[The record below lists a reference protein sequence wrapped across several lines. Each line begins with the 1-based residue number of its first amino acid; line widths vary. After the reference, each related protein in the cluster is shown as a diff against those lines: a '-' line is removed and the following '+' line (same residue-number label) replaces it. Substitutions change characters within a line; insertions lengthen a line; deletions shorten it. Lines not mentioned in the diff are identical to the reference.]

1 MVDFLNLNTYVPVV
15 LVILAPIIGGLLM
28 GIDRRI
34 TARMQSRIGPPILQ
48 PFYDAIKLWGKEPFI
63 ASSFQPILAF
73 GYFGFSVAAFSLL
86 AFGQDML
93 LLVFTMAIADLCLI
107 VAAFN
112 SKSPYSNIGARREL
126 LGMLSYEPVLLLA
139 AISIFFVSG
148 SFMVSSIF
156 DVTEPLLTILPLTF
170 LALIP
175 VLVIDMKKSPFDVSG
190 SGHAHQELVRGV
202 YTEFSGYTLAIIE
215 LGHWTKVALLVGFA
229 SLFWAKDLVL
239 DALTVPWIV
248 FGAII
253 AFALFFVVLVIDN
266 SYPRLDWKTM
276 LKTTWV
282 VGFLLIIANIVGL
295 IARVVI
301 LS

>member
-1 MVDFLNLNTYVPVV
+1 MVDFFNLNTYVPVV

-63 ASSFQPILAF
+63 ASSLQPILAF
-73 GYFGFSVAAFSLL
+73 SYFGFSVAAFALL

-93 LLVFTMAIADLCLI
+93 LLVFTMGIADLCLI

-148 SFMVSSIF
+148 SFMVGSIF
-156 DVTEPLLTILPLTF
+156 NVGVPLLTILPLTF

-175 VLVIDMKKSPFDVSG
+175 VLIIDMKKSPFDVSG

-202 YTEFSGYTLAIIE
+202 YTEFSGYTLALVE
-215 LGHWTKVALLVGFA
+215 LGHWTKVALLVSFA
-229 SLFWAKDLVL
+229 SLFWAKDVVFG
-239 DALTVPWIV
+239 ALTVPWIV
-248 FGAII
+248 VGAII
-253 AFALFFVVLVIDN
+253 AFALFFIVLVIDN
-266 SYPRLDWKTM
+266 SYPRMDWKTM
-276 LKTTWV
+276 VKTTWV

>member
-1 MVDFLNLNTYVPVV
+1 
-15 LVILAPIIGGLLM
+15 
-28 GIDRRI
+28 
-34 TARMQSRIGPPILQ
+34 
-48 PFYDAIKLWGKEPFI
+48 
-63 ASSFQPILAF
+63 
-73 GYFGFSVAAFSLL
+73 
-86 AFGQDML
+86 
-93 LLVFTMAIADLCLI
+93 
-107 VAAFN
+107 
-112 SKSPYSNIGARREL
+112 
-126 LGMLSYEPVLLLA
+126 
-139 AISIFFVSG
+139 
-148 SFMVSSIF
+148 
-156 DVTEPLLTILPLTF
+156 LTF

-239 DALTVPWIV
+239 GALTVPWIV

>member
-1 MVDFLNLNTYVPVV
+1 MVDFILNIIVSVV
-15 LVILAPIIGGLLM
+15 IIMLAPIIGGLLM
-28 GIDRRI
+28 GIDRKI

-48 PFYDAIKLWGKEPFI
+48 PFYDAIKLWGKESFI

-73 GYFGFSVAAFSLL
+73 GYFGFSITAFALL

-139 AISIFFVSG
+139 AISIFFVSN
-148 SFMVSSIF
+148 SFMISSIF
-156 DVTEPLLTILPLTF
+156 DVAVPLLTILPLTF

-175 VLVIDMKKSPFDVSG
+175 ILIIDMKKSPFDVSG

-202 YTEFSGYTLAIIE
+202 YTEFSGYTLALIE

-229 SLFWAKDLVL
+229 SLFWAKDIVL
-239 DALTVPWIV
+239 GPITVPWIV

-253 AFALFFVVLVIDN
+253 AFVLFFVVLVIDN

-276 LKTTWV
+276 VKTTWV

-301 LS
+301 LR

>member
-1 MVDFLNLNTYVPVV
+1 MI

-34 TARMQSRIGPPILQ
+34 TARMQSRLGPPILQ

-63 ASSFQPILAF
+63 ASSLQPILAF
-73 GYFGFSVAAFSLL
+73 GYFGFSVAAFALL

-139 AISIFFVSG
+139 TISIFFAEIIFSPVFG
-148 SFMVSSIF
+148 SFMIGSIF
-156 DVTEPLLTILPLTF
+156 DLDVPLLTILPLTF

-175 VLVIDMKKSPFDVSG
+175 ILIIDMKKSPFDVSG

-202 YTEFSGYTLAIIE
+202 YTEFSGYTLALVE
-215 LGHWTKVALLVGFA
+215 LGHWTKVSLLLGFA
-229 SLFWAKDLVL
+229 SLFWAKDVVL
-239 DALTVPWIV
+239 GALTVPWIV
-248 FGAII
+248 VGAII

-266 SYPRLDWKTM
+266 SYPRLDWKIM
-276 LKTTWV
+276 VKTTWV

>member
-1 MVDFLNLNTYVPVV
+1 MVDFANPYMYAPVA
-15 LVILAPIIGGLLM
+15 LIILAPIIGGILI
-28 GIDRRI
+28 GIDRKL
-34 TARMQSRIGPPILQ
+34 TARMQSRIGPPIVQ

-63 ASSFQPILAF
+63 ASQLQPILAF

-93 LLVFTMAIADLCLI
+93 LMIFTMAIADLCL
-107 VAAFN
+107 VFAAFN

-126 LGMLSYEPVLLLA
+126 IAMMSYEPVMLLA
-139 AISIFFVSG
+139 AISVFFVTG
-148 SFMVSSIF
+148 SFMVGSIF
-156 DVTEPLLTILPLTF
+156 EISQPLLTFLPLTF
-170 LALIP
+170 LALIT
-175 VLVIDMKKSPFDVSG
+175 VLIIDMKKSPFDVSG
-190 SGHAHQELVRGV
+190 SGHAHQELVRGI
-202 YTEFSGYTLAIIE
+202 YTEFSGYTLALVE
-215 LGHWTKVALLVGFA
+215 LGHWTKIALLLGFA
-229 SLFWAKDLVL
+229 SLFWSQNLIIGAVL
-239 DALTVPWIV
+239 
-248 FGAII
+248 

-276 LKTTWV
+276 IKTTWT

>member
-1 MVDFLNLNTYVPVV
+1 MVDFANPYTYIPVA
-15 LVILAPIIGGLLM
+15 LVILAPIIGGILM
-28 GIDRRI
+28 GIDRKL
-34 TARMQSRIGPPILQ
+34 TARMQSRMGPPIVQ

-63 ASSFQPILAF
+63 ASQLQPILAF
-73 GYFGFSVAAFSLL
+73 GYFGFSIAAFALL

-93 LLVFTMAIADLCLI
+93 LMIFTMAIADLCLI
-107 VAAFN
+107 FAAFN

-126 LGMLSYEPVLLLA
+126 IAMMSYEPVMLLA
-139 AISIFFVSG
+139 AISMFFVTG
-148 SFMVSSIF
+148 SFMVGSIF
-156 DVTEPLLTILPLTF
+156 EISQPLLTILPLTF

-175 VLVIDMKKSPFDVSG
+175 VLIIDMKKSPFDVSG
-190 SGHAHQELVRGV
+190 SGHAHQELVRGI
-202 YTEFSGYTLAIIE
+202 YTEFSGYTLALVE
-215 LGHWTKVALLVGFA
+215 LGHWTKIALLLGFA
-229 SLFWAKDLVL
+229 SLFWSQNLIIGAVL
-239 DALTVPWIV
+239 
-248 FGAII
+248 

-276 LKTTWV
+276 IKTTWI

>member
-1 MVDFLNLNTYVPVV
+1 MVDFLNLNTYVPVI

-156 DVTEPLLTILPLTF
+156 DVPEPLLTILPLTF

-175 VLVIDMKKSPFDVSG
+175 VLIIDMKKSPFDVSG

-202 YTEFSGYTLAIIE
+202 YTEFSGYTLALIE

-239 DALTVPWIV
+239 GALTLPWIV

-266 SYPRLDWKTM
+266 SYPRLDWRTM
-276 LKTTWV
+276 VKTTWV
-282 VGFLLIIANIVGL
+282 VGFLLVIVNIAGIY
-295 IARVVI
+295 AWVVL

>member
-1 MVDFLNLNTYVPVV
+1 MVDFLNLNTYVPVI

-139 AISIFFVSG
+139 AISIFFASG

-156 DVTEPLLTILPLTF
+156 DVPEPLLTILPLTF

-175 VLVIDMKKSPFDVSG
+175 VLIIDMKKSPFDVSG

-202 YTEFSGYTLAIIE
+202 YTEFSGYTLALIE

-239 DALTVPWIV
+239 GALTLPWIV

>member
-1 MVDFLNLNTYVPVV
+1 MVDFANPYTYIPVA
-15 LVILAPIIGGLLM
+15 LVILAPIIGGILM
-28 GIDRRI
+28 GIDRKL
-34 TARMQSRIGPPILQ
+34 TARMQSRMGPPIVQ

-63 ASSFQPILAF
+63 ASQLQPILAF
-73 GYFGFSVAAFSLL
+73 GYFGFCIAAFTLL

-93 LLVFTMAIADLCLI
+93 LMIFTMTIADLCLI
-107 VAAFN
+107 FAAFN

-126 LGMLSYEPVLLLA
+126 IAMMSYEPVMLLA
-139 AISIFFVSG
+139 AISMFFVTG
-148 SFMVSSIF
+148 SFMVGSVFEISQ
-156 DVTEPLLTILPLTF
+156 PLLTILPLTF

-175 VLVIDMKKSPFDVSG
+175 VLIIDMKKSPFDVSG
-190 SGHAHQELVRGV
+190 SGHAHQELVRGI
-202 YTEFSGYTLAIIE
+202 YTEFSGYTLALVE
-215 LGHWTKVALLVGFA
+215 LGHWTKIALLLGFA
-229 SLFWAKDLVL
+229 SLFWSQNLIIGAVL
-239 DALTVPWIV
+239 
-248 FGAII
+248 

-276 LKTTWV
+276 IKTTWI

>member
-1 MVDFLNLNTYVPVV
+1 MVDFTNPYTYVPVA

-28 GIDRRI
+28 GIDRKL
-34 TARMQSRIGPPILQ
+34 TARMQSRMGPPILQ

-63 ASSFQPILAF
+63 ASSLQPVLAF
-73 GYFGFSVAAFSLL
+73 AYFGFSVAAFALL
-86 AFGQDML
+86 AFGQDL
-93 LLVFTMAIADLCLI
+93 LLLIFTMGIADLCLI

-126 LGMLSYEPVLLLA
+126 LAMLSYEPVMLLA
-139 AISIFFVSG
+139 AISVFFVTG
-148 SFMVSSIF
+148 SFMVGSILE
-156 DVTEPLLTILPLTF
+156 TTTPLLTLLPLTF

-175 VLVIDMKKSPFDVSG
+175 VLIIDMKKSPFDVSG

-202 YTEFSGYTLAIIE
+202 YTEFSGYTLALVE
-215 LGHWTKVALLVGFA
+215 LGHWTKVALLLGFA
-229 SLFWAKDLVL
+229 SLFWAPNLIVGM
-239 DALTVPWIV
+239 AL
-248 FGAII
+248 

-276 LKTTWV
+276 VKTTWV
-282 VGFLLIIANIVGL
+282 VGFLLIIANIAGL

>member
-63 ASSFQPILAF
+63 ASSLQPILAF
-73 GYFGFSVAAFSLL
+73 SYFGFSVAAFALL

-93 LLVFTMAIADLCLI
+93 LLVFTMGIADLCLI

-148 SFMVSSIF
+148 SFMVGSIF
-156 DVTEPLLTILPLTF
+156 NVGVPLLTILPLTF
-170 LALIP
+170 LALVP
-175 VLVIDMKKSPFDVSG
+175 VLIIDMKKSPFDVSG

-202 YTEFSGYTLAIIE
+202 YTEFSGYTLALVE
-215 LGHWTKVALLVGFA
+215 LGHWTKVALLVSFA
-229 SLFWAKDLVL
+229 SLFWAKDVVFG
-239 DALTVPWIV
+239 ALTVPWIV
-248 FGAII
+248 VGAII
-253 AFALFFVVLVIDN
+253 AFALFFIVLVIDN
-266 SYPRLDWKTM
+266 SYPRMDWKIM
-276 LKTTWV
+276 VKTTWV

>member
-239 DALTVPWIV
+239 GALTVPWIV

>member
-1 MVDFLNLNTYVPVV
+1 MVDFLNLNTYLPVV
-15 LVILAPIIGGLLM
+15 LVILGPIIGGLLM

-34 TARMQSRIGPPILQ
+34 TARMQSRVGPPILQ

-63 ASSFQPILAF
+63 ASSLQPILAF
-73 GYFGFSVAAFSLL
+73 GYFGFSVAAFALL

-126 LGMLSYEPVLLLA
+126 LGLLSYEPVLLLA
-139 AISIFFVSG
+139 TISIFFVSG
-148 SFMVSSIF
+148 SFMVGSIF
-156 DVTEPLLTILPLTF
+156 DVQEPLITILPLTF

-175 VLVIDMKKSPFDVSG
+175 ILIIDMKKSPFDVSG

-202 YTEFSGYTLAIIE
+202 YTEFSGYTLALVE

-229 SLFWAKDLVL
+229 SLFWAKDVVL
-239 DALTVPWIV
+239 GALTVPWIV
-248 FGAII
+248 VGAII
-253 AFALFFVVLVIDN
+253 AFALFFIVLVIDN
-266 SYPRLDWKTM
+266 SYPRMDWKTM
-276 LKTTWV
+276 VKTTWV

-295 IARVVI
+295 IAREVI